1 MINENTG
8 SGNEKVGLKK
18 SKKEQ
23 KYLKK
28 VKHMFHFL
36 QHPRIYFHTLLLS
49 NDSMVVVGM

>member
-18 SKKEQ
+18 SKKEK

-28 VKHMFHFL
+28 VKHMFHF
-36 QHPRIYFHTLLLS
+36 
-49 NDSMVVVGM
+49 